1 MNILDE
7 VKTRLSITGTDLD
20 GTIQGMID
28 DVISYCRSAGLKYT
42 QIVSTRAVGLIA
54 RGVADLWNYGAGNG
68 KFSDIFQLR
77 LNQMT
82 LDAASLDHD
91 VELQDKSV
99 TITENGTTT
108 VTPDDG
114 YVLSSVNVDV
124 NVPSKPEQVKSVA
137 ITENGT
143 TTVTPDE
150 GHVLSSVNVDVDVP
164 SKPEQA
170 KSVTITEN
178 GTTTVTPDDG
188 YVLSSVNVDVDVP
201 SKPEQ
206 AKSVT
211 ITENGTTKVTPD
223 AGYAL
228 SSVSVSVDVAGG
240 PGIVTIPPVS
250 LPLKSTSENILTKTT
265 DIDLGSIKWAQA
277 RVSDISFLFSQ
288 MSNLKNIKW
297 GNLPSILDNSIKAAY
312 IFNGCQKIEIIDLS
326 PLNIQDFIS
335 VSDMFNS
342 CTHLQNIVWGNIKV
356 HAQAMYY
363 MFTNCTSIKSI
374 DTSFLD
380 PEYTGT
386 TNINFMFNSCS
397 ALETLDL
404 SNLKTAAIANANS
417 TFNSCRALTNIIF
430 ENGCFS
436 NTNLKKLDLSYSP
449 LTHDCAVDIFNKLA
463 TRTNSPSLKLST
475 TTKGYL
481 TEDEIAIATAK
492 GWVVS

>member
-1 MNILDE
+1 M
-7 VKTRLSITGTDLD
+7 
-20 GTIQGMID
+20 
-28 DVISYCRSAGLKYT
+28 
-42 QIVSTRAVGLIA
+42 
-54 RGVADLWNYGAGNG
+54 
-68 KFSDIFQLR
+68 
-77 LNQMT
+77 
-82 LDAASLDHD
+82 
-91 VELQDKSV
+91 
-99 TITENGTTT
+99 
-108 VTPDDG
+108 
-114 YVLSSVNVDV
+114 
-124 NVPSKPEQVKSVA
+124 
-137 ITENGT
+137 
-143 TTVTPDE
+143 
-150 GHVLSSVNVDVDVP
+150 
-164 SKPEQA
+164 
-170 KSVTITEN
+170 
-178 GTTTVTPDDG
+178 
-188 YVLSSVNVDVDVP
+188 
-201 SKPEQ
+201 
-206 AKSVT
+206 
-211 ITENGTTKVTPD
+211 
-223 AGYAL
+223 
-228 SSVSVSVDVAGG
+228 
-240 PGIVTIPPVS
+240 
-250 LPLKSTSENILTKTT
+250 
-265 DIDLGSIKWAQA
+265 
-277 RVSDISFLFSQ
+277 SDISFLFSQ